1 MLRRLFGTA
10 LLGLMLIVPAVALSA
25 DKPAIILSL
34 APYDELRRDFFYIAG
49 LTGQDESAVLL
60 DQVIEAR
67 AGSNGRNGIDR
78 NRSMGAYGWLGS
90 QVGEKPPLVL
100 LVPVADPDAFL
111 GLLANFDVRTER
123 GRDGVYSAN
132 VENLPDPV
140 YFRFANS
147 YVYVTAGDRSVLDE
161 DRLLAPGDVLAAGP
175 GCQPRGDSSQPLTG
189 NLANDSTQP
198 SPGGPPCR
206 APTLSLVTYIDRIPD
221 GLKYQLLQEFDDQL
235 VVAKLRD
242 APPLE
247 TEWQKKLRLATMDEV
262 ANAFRTF
269 LNEGGETSLRLD
281 LDRRA
286 GEASLT
292 VSVEGAP
299 QSTMAAAIR
308 ELGQATSSTAGLR
321 RTDAAMSLALN
332 IALPERLRALFGAVL
347 DEGERDALAKSGN
360 ATDREIAATMF
371 EGLMPTL
378 KATELDWT
386 FNLLGPG
393 SDGLYAIAAGV
404 RIKDGAGL
412 ERAMRAAVA
421 KDPTANV
428 AWDVEREGSV
438 GIHRVTPRG
447 NEDARRIL
455 GDKPVYFAF
464 RDDVLLVASGAR
476 GLDLIR
482 EALAVAPATGKVVEM
497 QVAVARLM
505 PATKNPAANP
515 ATVAAAAELARRMF
529 GDDAG
534 DGDRL
539 NLTLEGGKAMT
550 LRLGMKTKLI
560 EFVARLGQAAR

>member
-1 MLRRLFGTA
+1 MLRRVFGTA

-34 APYDELRRDFFYIAG
+34 APYDELRRDFLYIAG

-60 DQVIEAR
+60 DQMIEAR
-67 AGSNGRNGIDR
+67 VGSNGRNGIDR
-78 NRSMGAYGWLGS
+78 NRPIGLYGWLGS

-111 GLLANFDVRTER
+111 SLLTNFDVRTER
-123 GRDGVYSAN
+123 GPDGVYSAN
-132 VENLPDPV
+132 VENVPDPV
-140 YFRFANS
+140 YFRFANGYA
-147 YVYVTAGDRSVLDE
+147 YVAAGDRSVLDD
-161 DRLLAPGDVLAAGP
+161 DRLIAPGDVLEAGQ
-175 GCQPRGDSSQPLTG
+175 GCQSHGDGSQPLTG
-189 NLANDSTQP
+189 NLANGGTQP

-206 APTLSLVTYIDRIPD
+206 NAAAPTLALVTYIDRVPD
-221 GLKYQLLQEFDDQL
+221 GLKYQLLQEFDAQL
-235 VVAKLRD
+235 AIARLRD
-242 APPLE
+242 AAPLE

-269 LNEGGETSLRLD
+269 VNEGGETSLRFD
-281 LDRRA
+281 LDRRT
-286 GEASLT
+286 GEAALT

-308 ELGQATSSTAGLR
+308 ELGQVTSSTAGLL

-332 IALPERLRALFGAVL
+332 VGLPERLRDLFGAVL
-347 DEGERDALAKSGN
+347 DEGERDALAKSRN

-393 SDGLYAIAAGV
+393 NDGLYAVAAGV

-412 ERAMRAAVA
+412 ERALRAAVA
-421 KDPTANV
+421 KDPAANV

-438 GIHRVTPRG
+438 GIHRVMPRG

-482 EALAVAPATGKVVEM
+482 EALAVAPVTGKVTEM

-505 PATKNPAANP
+505 PAAKNPAA
-515 ATVAAAAELARRMF
+515 VAAAADVARRMF

-539 NLTLEGGKAMT
+539 HLTLEGGKAMT
-550 LRLGMKTKLI
+550 LRLEMKTKLI
-560 EFVARLGQAAR
+560 EFITRLGQAAR